1 MRLSRTWMVGM
12 AVAACAATSTMTG
25 GAAAGLPEVVL
36 RHVAIVDV
44 VAGRVVADQD
54 IVVTGTTIG
63 DVRAASRTA
72 PAAKATID
80 GAGKFVMPGLVDAG
94 AVGASLVQGR
104 HAQALLSWGVT
115 TIDIPGLDPAAR
127 RRWRTDLDNGRA
139 YGPRLLAPCGAG
151 RGAAGASSA
160 TAPVAV
166 HDALQRLVDRG
177 QTPAVVLRTFT
188 RDNAAALCLDGGG
201 VIAPGRPADLVVLGG
216 NPLEDIR
223 HTRAIDAV
231 VFRGELLS
239 QAHLQMLRRGTLT
252 PPTPPPTPR

>member
-1 MRLSRTWMVGM
+1 MRMSRTWMAGT
-12 AVAACAATSTMTG
+12 AVAACAAGATLTG

-44 VAGRVVADQD
+44 EAGRVVPDQD
-54 IVVTGTTIG
+54 VVVKGTEIAE
-63 DVRAASRTA
+63 VRAAARTT

-94 AVGASLVQGR
+94 ATGAGLARGR
-104 HAQALLSWGVT
+104 AAQALLSWGVT
-115 TIDIPGLDPAAR
+115 TIDIPGLDQAAR
-127 RRWRTDLDNGRA
+127 QRWRTDLNNGRA
-139 YGPRLLAPCGAG
+139 YGPRLLAPCGPG
-151 RGAAGASSA
+151 RGATGSSSA

-177 QTPAVVLRTFT
+177 QTPAVALRTFT
-188 RDNAAALCLDGGG
+188 RDNAVALCLDGGG
-201 VIAPGRPADLVVLGG
+201 VIAAGRPADLVVLGG
-216 NPLEDIR
+216 NPLDDIR

-239 QAHLQMLRRGTLT
+239 QAHVQMLRGGTLT
-252 PPTPPPTPR
+252 PPTPPAAAR